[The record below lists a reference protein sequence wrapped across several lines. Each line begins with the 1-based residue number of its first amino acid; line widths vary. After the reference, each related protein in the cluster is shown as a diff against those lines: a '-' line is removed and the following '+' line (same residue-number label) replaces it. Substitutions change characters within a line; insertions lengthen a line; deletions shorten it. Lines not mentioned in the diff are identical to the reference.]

1 MAAGTIIIEKTS
13 GSNRFLLF
21 LHVCRESRILK
32 QSEAFGKTEI
42 PESKIYQAK
51 RSARAGKLLRKLKRS
66 THFVAGGN
74 AGSNGD
80 LEKVLFDYVNY
91 TFHLDL
97 IEFNTV
103 IRELAAHMKDLEA
116 TYRCG
121 GDTGMCHGSG
131 FFPDTVGGKLVCSG
145 TENGRSGFSVL

>member
-1 MAAGTIIIEKTS
+1 MET
-13 GSNRFLLF
+13 
-21 LHVCRESRILK
+21 
-32 QSEAFGKTEI
+32 
-42 PESKIYQAK
+42 PELKIYQEK
-51 RSARAGKLLRKLKRS
+51 IVRAGKLLRKLKRS

-103 IRELAAHMKDLEA
+103 IRELAAHMKDLEGLIDAVGTLECA
-116 TYRCG
+116 TALASFGHCRREAG
-121 GDTGMCHGSG
+121 V
-131 FFPDTVGGKLVCSG
+131 FR
-145 TENGRSGFSVL
+145 N

>member
-1 MAAGTIIIEKTS
+1 MT
-13 GSNRFLLF
+13 
-21 LHVCRESRILK
+21 
-32 QSEAFGKTEI
+32 
-42 PESKIYQAK
+42 
-51 RSARAGKLLRKLKRS
+51 
-66 THFVAGGN
+66 GGN

-103 IRELAAHMKDLEA
+103 IRELAAHMKDLEGLIDAVGTLECA
-116 TYRCG
+116 TALASFR
-121 GDTGMCHGSG
+121 TLSR
-131 FFPDTVGGKLVCSG
+131 GKLVCSG